1 MHEHKETSGNEQTQ
15 GDLSEQKPFGLFH
28 HALISKKASDHLA
41 NERTFLAWV
50 RTGIAVMAFGFVIE
64 RFGILLRELG
74 LKVGQTTGGT
84 LHYSKWLGITV
95 TLLGRFLLI
104 VALFNFLQVRAALD
118 RERYRP
124 GMLFPVVLTAIAT
137 LIGVLLAIYLTVTT

>member
-1 MHEHKETSGNEQTQ
+1 MDEHTETSDNKQPQAYHG
-15 GDLSEQKPFGLFH
+15 EQKQ
-28 HALISKKASDHLA
+28 SKLSQPSLTSRKASDHLA

-74 LKVGQTTGGT
+74 LKVGQTPGNT

-95 TLLGRFLLI
+95 TLLGLILLI
-104 VALFNFLQVRAALD
+104 VALFNFLQGRAALE
-118 RERYRP
+118 RERYHP
-124 GMLFPVVLTAIAT
+124 GILFPVVLTAIAT
-137 LIGVLLAIYLTVTT
+137 LIGVLLAIYLIVTT